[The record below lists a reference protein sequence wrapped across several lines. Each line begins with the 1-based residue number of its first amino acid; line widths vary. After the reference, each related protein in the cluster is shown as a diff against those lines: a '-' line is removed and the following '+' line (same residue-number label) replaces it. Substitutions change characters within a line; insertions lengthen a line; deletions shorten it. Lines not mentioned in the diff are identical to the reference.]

1 MKNYHESKINNPE
14 FWIKKLEEPEK
25 IILNTDRIKEMNK
38 KMFSEIN
45 DMTLK
50 KYIFEINDDSS
61 GYFKGLTLRNF
72 ANLNIPAKFCFKK
85 NGKKIK
91 KFNFNDL
98 MDNCNL
104 DKKLIF
110 KKGITKKRINLRRFP
125 TEFIN
130 AEFWNSIHQ
139 DFFQETVLSPFESFL
154 ILQESKDEK
163 WFYIQSNIY
172 PGWIRK
178 KHIEL
183 IDNFIEYEH
192 LLNPE
197 SFLRVVGDYVQTE
210 PNIYVDSGK
219 IIKFQMGDKIPLTK
233 NNHQPYTQYSLNSF
247 KVPMPVGPKSG
258 KNIVFIKNDNKVS
271 VGNIPFNRKNI
282 VLQSFKLLGERY
294 GWGGSNNRRDCSR
307 FVFDIFRCFGIDLP
321 RDCSIQEKIS
331 PFKKIQFDNKND
343 KYKGKILNTMSS
355 GDLLFL
361 KGHVM
366 IYLNKIGENHYVI
379 HNGSGFSYNG
389 KNFNVHGVMIMPLSM
404 SLLKQKTTY
413 TEALTSVLLLC

>member
-1 MKNYHESKINNPE
+1 MKNYHENKVNNPE
-14 FWIKKLEEPEK
+14 FWIKKMEEPEK
-25 IILNTDRIKEMNK
+25 NILNTDRIKELNK

-45 DMTLK
+45 DVTLK
-50 KYIFEINDDSS
+50 KYLFVINDNSS
-61 GYFKGLTLRNF
+61 DYFNGLTLRNF
-72 ANLNIPAKFCFKK
+72 ANLNIPAKFCFEK

-98 MDNCNL
+98 IDNCNL
-104 DKKLIF
+104 DEKLIF

-125 TEFIN
+125 TKFIN
-130 AEFWNSIHQ
+130 AESGSSIHQ
-139 DFFQETVLSPFESFL
+139 DFFQETALSPFEPFL

-163 WFYIQSNIY
+163 WFYIQSKIY
-172 PGWIRK
+172 PGWIQK

-197 SFLRVVGDYVQTE
+197 SFLRVVDDYVQTE

-219 IIKFQMGDKIPLTK
+219 IINFQMGDKIPLSK
-233 NNHQPYTQYSLNSF
+233 NNYQPYTQYSLNSF
-247 KVPMPVGPKSG
+247 KVPVDSQSD

-343 KYKGKILNTMSS
+343 KYKEKILNTMSS
-355 GDLLFL
+355 GDLIFL

-366 IYLNKIGENHYVI
+366 IYLNKIRENHYVI

-404 SLLKQKTTY
+404 SLLGQKTTY
-413 TEALTSVLLLC
+413 TEALTSAHLLC